1 MCKAVCAL
9 CTMEMPVCVV
19 SVLLKELL
27 VIDYA
32 ALENIV
38 VYYLPLLCPSDVL
51 RTVLRYS
58 NTAFVCRELTCN
70 TFHCAARLSSVAVR
84 VAYQDMS

>member
-19 SVLLKELL
+19 YVLLKELL
-27 VIDYA
+27 VFDYA

-51 RTVLRYS
+51 KTVLTYL
-58 NTAFVCRELTCN
+58 NTAFGCRGLMCN
-70 TFHCAARLSSVAVR
+70 TFHRAARLSSVAVR
-84 VAYQDMS
+84 VAYQDVS